1 MWIRLNFISP
11 AIHAPSYATYDNR
24 ASHVPAI
31 QRDGDDWGSTAAS
44 PKTILLSGSCHRG
57 DSRKGESYSGD
68 SFGEKTATTEVKIKI
83 SKKQLEELL
92 GRTKVQGLTVDQMLA
107 QLMNV
112 SDEFESHQRPWRPA
126 LDSIQE

>member
-1 MWIRLNFISP
+1 MGNCIKKQP
-11 AIHAPSYATYDNR
+11 AL
-24 ASHVPAI
+24 
-31 QRDGDDWGSTAAS
+31 QRDGGDWGSRAAS
-44 PKTILLSGSCHRG
+44 PKTMNFSGSQSG

-68 SFGEKTATTEVKIKI
+68 SFGKKTGTTEVKIKI

-92 GRTKVQGLTVDQMLA
+92 GRTKVLGLTVDQVLA

-126 LDSIQE
+126 LESIPE